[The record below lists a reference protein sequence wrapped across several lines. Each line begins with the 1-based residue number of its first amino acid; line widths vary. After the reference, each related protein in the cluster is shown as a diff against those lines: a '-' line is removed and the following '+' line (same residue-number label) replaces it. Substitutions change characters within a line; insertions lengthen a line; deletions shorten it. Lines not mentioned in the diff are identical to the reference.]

1 MTEFAASGGVDTGA
15 GVLNPGNTHEIAAL
29 TRFSIEDLIAR
40 LTRMGASDLHLKVGT
55 PPVIR
60 VHGELG
66 HLEGCEPLER
76 EDVVGLLYQMIQEP
90 VRLERLHRTGAV
102 DFAFESPGQ
111 GVRMRVNAF
120 QERGVFAIAC
130 RPIPEFIEQFDAL
143 NLPGV
148 LEEIAN
154 EERGLVLVTGTTGSG
169 KSTTLAAMI
178 DWINV
183 RKRKHI
189 VTIEDPIEF
198 VHTDKRSALAQ
209 REVGRDTPSFHEAL
223 RYVLRQDPD
232 VILIGE
238 MRDEETV
245 RAALTAAQTGHLVL
259 STLHTLDAPE
269 TINRIIDF
277 FEPHIQSQV
286 RSMLAGTLRA
296 IISQRLVPTADGS
309 GRVPACEVLRDSA
322 RVQTMLLD
330 PEELL
335 NLHDAIAEG
344 SYYGMQSFDQALLQF
359 VQEGKVSLEDALP
372 LSSRPHDFRLLLD
385 SGGQRP
391 GSLANVDYF
400 ERNQQN

>member
-1 MTEFAASGGVDTGA
+1 
-15 GVLNPGNTHEIAAL
+15 
-29 TRFSIEDLIAR
+29 
-40 LTRMGASDLHLKVGT
+40 
-55 PPVIR
+55 
-60 VHGELG
+60 
-66 HLEGCEPLER
+66 
-76 EDVVGLLYQMIQEP
+76 
-90 VRLERLHRTGAV
+90 
-102 DFAFESPGQ
+102 
-111 GVRMRVNAF
+111 
-120 QERGVFAIAC
+120 VFAIAC
-130 RPIPEFIEQFDAL
+130 RPIPEFIEQFEAL
-143 NLPGV
+143 SLPGV
-148 LEEIAN
+148 LEDIAN

-178 DWINV
+178 DWINE
-183 RKRKHI
+183 RKARHI

-198 VHTDKRSALAQ
+198 VHADKRSVLAQ

-232 VILIGE
+232 VILVGE

-277 FEPHIQSQV
+277 FEPHMQSQV
-286 RSMLAGTLRA
+286 RAMLAGTLRA

-344 SYYGMQSFDQALLQF
+344 SYYGMQSFDQALLEF

-372 LSSRPHDFRLLLD
+372 LSSRPHDFRLLLE
-385 SGGQRP
+385 SGGERS

-400 ERNQQN
+400 EPDQQN